1 MIAATEGFVLREI
14 RYGDTGSVV
23 KIYTKDKG
31 LRSFMVKGL
40 RPSASSSSRNA
51 RKKNAP
57 SALLP
62 LLEVEFTYIEK
73 RESQTLYSLQRFRP
87 CSGGSRLY
95 ADVSKTCMLTFVAEL
110 LSKCLAEE
118 QADQALYACLSRFV
132 WRLEEAEK
140 PYGHYHIWFL
150 LLLTRYLGCY
160 PQTVETGQ
168 GAVVSQTA
176 AMREVE
182 WTFDLQEGRF
192 GCANGASIGG
202 AGIPGASQPGAVGG
216 TGVCT
221 VGVGECG
228 PGVKI
233 LHQLFSDFDQAEA
246 LLQNLSSAERQSVLH
261 LLVRYYT
268 IQFSL
273 SELKSY
279 TVLKEVFA

>member
-40 RPSASSSSRNA
+40 RSSASSSRNS
-51 RKKNAP
+51 RKKSAQ

-73 RESQTLYSLQRFRP
+73 RESQTLYSLQQFRP

-95 ADVSKTCMLTFVAEL
+95 ADVAKTCMLTFVAEL

-118 QADQALYACLSRFV
+118 QADEALYASLSRFV

-150 LLLTRYLGCY
+150 LLLSRYLGCY
-160 PQTVETGQ
+160 PQTMTGVGL
-168 GAVVSQTA
+168 GATTA
-176 AMREVE
+176 QPAVAQPECF
-182 WTFDLQEGRF
+182 FDLQEGRF
-192 GCANGASIGG
+192 VRTGGGFGASGAPGIGV
-202 AGIPGASQPGAVGG
+202 A
-216 TGVCT
+216 
-221 VGVGECG
+221 GVGECG

-233 LHQLFSDFDQAEA
+233 LHQLFSDFDQAEV
-246 LLQNLSSAERQSVLH
+246 LLQTLSNAERQSVLH
-261 LLVRYYT
+261 LLVCYYT

>member
-40 RPSASSSSRNA
+40 RPSASSSRIS
-51 RKKNAP
+51 RKKSAQ

-73 RESQTLYSLQRFRP
+73 RESQTLYSLQQFRP

-95 ADVSKTCMLTFVAEL
+95 ADVAKTCMLTFVAEL

-118 QADQALYACLSRFV
+118 QADEALYAGLSRFV

-150 LLLTRYLGCY
+150 LLLSRYLGCY
-160 PQTVETGQ
+160 PQTVAGVGL
-168 GAVVSQTA
+168 GATKAQPAVAQT
-176 AMREVE
+176 ECF
-182 WTFDLQEGRF
+182 FDLQEGRF
-192 GCANGASIGG
+192 VRSGSGLSASGGFGASCDHGIG
-202 AGIPGASQPGAVGG
+202 V
-216 TGVCT
+216 T
-221 VGVGECG
+221 GVGECG

-233 LHQLFSDFDQAEA
+233 LHQLFSDFDQAEV
-246 LLQNLSSAERQSVLH
+246 LLQTLSNAERQSVLH

>member
-40 RPSASSSSRNA
+40 RPSSSSRGS
-51 RKKNAP
+51 RKKLAQ

-62 LLEVEFTYIEK
+62 LLEVEFTYVEK
-73 RESQTLYSLQRFRP
+73 RESQTLYSLQQFRP

-95 ADVSKTCMLTFVAEL
+95 ADVAKTCMLTFVAEL

-118 QADQALYACLSRFV
+118 QADEALYASLSRFV

-150 LLLTRYLGCY
+150 LLLSRYLGCY
-160 PQTVETGQ
+160 PQTMTGVGL
-168 GAVVSQTA
+168 GATTA
-176 AMREVE
+176 QPAVAQPECF
-182 WTFDLQEGRF
+182 FDLQEGRF
-192 GCANGASIGG
+192 VRTGGGFGASGAPGIGV
-202 AGIPGASQPGAVGG
+202 A
-216 TGVCT
+216 
-221 VGVGECG
+221 GVGECG

-233 LHQLFSDFDQAEA
+233 LHQLFSDFDQAEV
-246 LLQNLSSAERQSVLH
+246 LLQTLSNAERQSVLH
-261 LLVRYYT
+261 LLVCYYT

>member
-40 RPSASSSSRNA
+40 RPSSSSRGS
-51 RKKNAP
+51 RKKLAQ

-62 LLEVEFTYIEK
+62 LLEVEFTYVEK
-73 RESQTLYSLQRFRP
+73 RESQTLYSLQQFRP

-95 ADVSKTCMLTFVAEL
+95 ADVAKTCMLTFVAEL

-118 QADQALYACLSRFV
+118 QADDALYAGLSRFV

-150 LLLTRYLGCY
+150 LLLSRYLGCY
-160 PQTVETGQ
+160 PQTVVGVGL
-168 GAVVSQTA
+168 GATKAQPAAAQT
-176 AMREVE
+176 ECF
-182 WTFDLQEGRF
+182 FDLQEGRF
-192 GCANGASIGG
+192 GCANGGIGANSSFGMGGVIG
-202 AGIPGASQPGAVGG
+202 AAQPGTA
-216 TGVCT
+216 
-221 VGVGECG
+221 GVGESG

-246 LLQNLSSAERQSVLH
+246 LLQTLSNAERQSVLH